1 MSPIPPERRVLGLT
15 LRERH
20 ESGAKKAGFA
30 EIPFSFSGRLY
41 SAEGWK
47 KLAAKAGL
55 SSKDWV
61 DLREEEDI
69 PSAEKWLLQGLVK
82 DTEGFMSKHL
92 ERKISLS
99 VTRILV
105 NTSVTPNQMTLFSV
119 ALGLVGALYFL
130 PEGRVYHTAG
140 ALLFWLHSVLDG
152 CDGEIARLKFQE
164 SRFGGLL
171 DFLGDNVVHSAVF
184 ACIAYR
190 SAAPVLGALAV
201 LGTLAAALWVYWTT
215 MRPKKETG
223 PLFTSVAEDSATGRF
238 LDFLARRDFIY
249 LVLILAI
256 FGKIHWFLVLGAVG
270 APIYFLILVILSLRS
285 RQPS

>member
-1 MSPIPPERRVLGLT
+1 MSLIPPERKVLGLT

-20 ESGAKKAGFA
+20 KAGAKKAGFA
-30 EIPFSFSGRLY
+30 EIPFPFSGRFY
-41 SAEGWK
+41 SPEGWK
-47 KLAAKAGL
+47 KLAAKLEL
-55 SSKDWV
+55 SPKDWI
-61 DLREEEDI
+61 EINGEEDI
-69 PSAEKWLLQGLVK
+69 PRAGKWLLQGLVK
-82 DTEGFMSKHL
+82 DSEGFMSKHL

-99 VTRILV
+99 VTRLLV
-105 NTSVTPNQMTLFSV
+105 NTSITPNQMTLFSV
-119 ALGLVGALYFL
+119 ALGVVGAFYFL
-130 PEGRVYHTAG
+130 PAGRMYPVIG

-152 CDGEIARLKFQE
+152 CDGEIARLKYME

-184 ACIAYR
+184 ACIAVR
-190 SAAPVLGALAV
+190 SSAPVLGVLAV
-201 LGTLAAALWVYWTT
+201 LGTLVAALWVYWTT
-215 MRPKKETG
+215 MRPKKEAG
-223 PLFTSVAEDSATGRF
+223 PLFTSVAEDSAAGRF

-270 APIYFLILVILSLRS
+270 APAYFLILVILSLRS